1 MTVDRLQPYLSW
13 IEARVAEARTLS
25 ADTLLLVIAG
35 CVLVILLLL
44 SAWRKSARRTRA
56 LRRELATMETELA
69 SSRRVLEE
77 EIKWRQSAERRGAQ
91 VSKSIDVVANPQ
103 P

>member
-1 MTVDRLQPYLSW
+1 MEQLQPDLSW
-13 IEARVAEARTLS
+13 IEARVAEARALS
-25 ADTLLLVIAG
+25 ADTLLLVIGG
-35 CVLVILLLL
+35 CVLAILLLL
-44 SAWRKSARRTRA
+44 NAWRKSARSTRA

-91 VSKSIDVVANPQ
+91 VPKPIVIAANPQ